1 METTDKQTFS
11 WFPFMTDILA
21 NTPDEVFKEFVM
33 AVCNYGTYGT
43 EPEFSNPFLSMAF
56 EGIRK
61 DIDNSLNARGKNKGG
76 RPKKNQEENGG
87 SYQTKTKE
95 TPVSEVSPLKEE
107 EKTSET
113 PVSGLETGF
122 SEIKTSENLET
133 PVTEF
138 QKSENPSLYT
148 KPNQTIPNQAKPK
161 DIDSPVIAEIVDY
174 LNEKANTSY
183 RSSSKNTK
191 AHIRARLK
199 EGFTVQDFKTVIDG
213 RIKAWAK
220 DQRMCEYIRPDT
232 LFGSKFESY
241 LNAEKVG
248 NCTSQGGD
256 GLDEVFEEYGKIYDE
271 RAISIEELDRMAVA
285 N

>member
-87 SYQTKTKE
+87 SYQTKTQE

-107 EKTSET
+107 EKNLRNPRFWFRNWFFRNKNLRKPRNPRYGVSE
-113 PVSGLETGF
+113 
-122 SEIKTSENLET
+122 K
-133 PVTEF
+133 
-138 QKSENPSLYT
+138 
-148 KPNQTIPNQAKPK
+148 
-161 DIDSPVIAEIVDY
+161 
-174 LNEKANTSY
+174 
-183 RSSSKNTK
+183 
-191 AHIRARLK
+191 
-199 EGFTVQDFKTVIDG
+199 
-213 RIKAWAK
+213 
-220 DQRMCEYIRPDT
+220 
-232 LFGSKFESY
+232 
-241 LNAEKVG
+241 
-248 NCTSQGGD
+248 
-256 GLDEVFEEYGKIYDE
+256 
-271 RAISIEELDRMAVA
+271 
-285 N
+285 